1 MTARQAVQ
9 IAEDARA
16 IAVKRQDDELLATER
31 QAGADRELRAENGR
45 AAAQSEADRVTREA
59 ADARSKLIHNLC
71 NLQFG
76 GNLDS

>member
-1 MTARQAVQ
+1 VQ

-71 NLQFG
+71 NVQFG